1 MTRTPDL
8 AAMLATLE
16 LVHGWPGLDADDRAT
31 SPWGSPTTPE

>member
-16 LVHGWPGLDADDRAT
+16 LVHGWPGLDADDLRDLALRVADHA
-31 SPWGSPTTPE
+31 